1 MKDNSIPT
9 KDINTDRLLGNYS
22 GGDKGPILVC
32 TAGLHG
38 NETAGIE
45 ALRQV
50 FNTLNTQKK
59 TIHGTVTGFAGN
71 LRALEEGQRYLDHDL
86 NRSWTPDRTE
96 AIQRNTFS
104 ANNIEDQEQLAL
116 LSELAPYLDSKRS
129 VYFLDLHTTTANG
142 IPFCCFGDTLRN
154 RKYGRAV
161 PVPKILGLEDQLE
174 GSLTEFLNIQGYPT
188 LVVEG
193 GQHNSPE
200 SIQSL
205 ESAIWLVM
213 EHLGLMKRGAPGSIS
228 EHRQYLSHRTHGMP
242 DYIEITHRHEIRP
255 QDEFQMN
262 EGYLNFQRVK
272 EGEYLARDR
281 FGKIYAPFDGII
293 LLPLYQGLGN
303 DGFFIGR
310 KLSERALDISSLLR
324 KFRFDALLSAMPG
337 IQTCEDSEN
346 TLVVNPEVLR
356 SKRAEWLYLMGYRKL
371 RKADNRYFAKK
382 RPE

>member
-1 MKDNSIPT
+1 MQDTLKN
-9 KDINTDRLLGNYS
+9 RLIGNYS
-22 GGDKGPILVC
+22 GDEEGPILIC

-45 ALRQV
+45 ALDRV
-50 FNTLNTQKK
+50 FQKLDSEK
-59 TIHGTVTGFAGN
+59 IKLHGTITGFAGN
-71 LRALEEGQRYLDHDL
+71 LRALKERQRYMDHDL

-96 AIQRNTFS
+96 AIRKNIFS
-104 ANNIEDQEQLAL
+104 AEKIEDQEQVAL
-116 LSELAPYLDSKRS
+116 LEELQPYFNSKRQ

-154 RKYGRAV
+154 REYARAV
-161 PVPKILGLEDQLE
+161 PIPKILGLEDQLE
-174 GSLTEFLNIQGYPT
+174 GSLTEYLNIQGYPT

-200 SIQSL
+200 SVKSL
-205 ESAIWLVM
+205 EASIWLVL
-213 EHLGLMKRGAPGSIS
+213 EHLELITRGAIEEMSDY
-228 EHRQYLSHRTHGMP
+228 RQYLSERTQEMP
-242 DYIEITHRHEIRP
+242 DYIEITHRHEIHS

-262 EGYLNFQRVK
+262 EGYLNFQGVQ

-310 KLSERALDISSLLR
+310 KISGRALEISSLLR
-324 KFRFDALLSAMPG
+324 KFRFDALLSAIPG
-337 IQTCEDSEN
+337 IQTCKDSEN
-346 TLVVNPEVLR
+346 TLVVNPEVLH
-356 SKRAEWLYLMGYRKL
+356 SKRAEWLNLMGYRKL
-371 RKADNRYFAKK
+371 QKSDNHYFAKK